1 MSYHGLGEDEG
12 GTIVN
17 PFLWGDCPSGYTP
30 TGTTTLG
37 IPDCAPDISQCGSGE
52 IPNPDGSG
60 CVDIT
65 GKDTNEGKIGLQKSY
80 VCNAG
85 EYYDARYKGC
95 FAVPEAW
102 SKSVGYRAGHTLCS
116 DGSWAGSDLTQTEC
130 PGGAVDNPKPVPAK
144 TSGGGGGYVA
154 PKTTPPVVA
163 PPPPSSGWGWG
174 TYLAIGVGA
183 VVLWKIAKGLGM
195 YAGFGAAALLSPL
208 AGLRRDPA
216 VGARLSRLRAF
227 WPSSTYLSAI
237 APPGFAAAE
246 ADPRAG
252 LEALVNQVLDANAEA
267 RAAIARTGQSLTVSS
282 SKAKS
287 ALAAIQ
293 AWRNDNAAELDALA
307 KLPADTVVPDNLRLR
322 LPPDEARAFVSA
334 LWYDATVGIGL
345 YETGFAMRAMEQGD
359 PEWTAEQIRADLG
372 ARLQSYRLLLA
383 MDAEGSLA
391 PALSGQGAPAGGVSG
406 LGITWQV
413 GLLIFGIVVAVVG
426 LLMYF
431 ANRGYE
437 TWARWQR
444 YDSLCDAAKKSG
456 DSATIKACQETVTNI
471 PQPTDPATVAIMVAG
486 GVAFAFI
493 FTYFVIPK
501 WLNR

>member
-1 MSYHGLGEDEG
+1 M
-12 GTIVN
+12 
-17 PFLWGDCPSGYTP
+17 
-30 TGTTTLG
+30 TTT
-37 IPDCAPDISQCGSGE
+37 
-52 IPNPDGSG
+52 
-60 CVDIT
+60 
-65 GKDTNEGKIGLQKSY
+65 
-80 VCNAG
+80 
-85 EYYDARYKGC
+85 
-95 FAVPEAW
+95 
-102 SKSVGYRAGHTLCS
+102 
-116 DGSWAGSDLTQTEC
+116 
-130 PGGAVDNPKPVPAK
+130 
-144 TSGGGGGYVA
+144 GGGGGYVA
-154 PKTTPPVVA
+154 PKSTPPVVA
-163 PPPPSSGWGWG
+163 PPSSSGWGWG

-183 VVLWKIAKGLGM
+183 VVLWKIAKGLVM
-195 YAGFGAAALLSPL
+195 YAGFGAAALLSPF

-227 WPSSTYLSAI
+227 WSSSTYLSAI

-293 AWRNDNAAELDALA
+293 AWRNDNAAELDSLA

-359 PEWTAEQIRADLG
+359 PDWTAEQIRADLG

-391 PALSGQGAPAGGVSG
+391 SALSGQGAPAGGVSG